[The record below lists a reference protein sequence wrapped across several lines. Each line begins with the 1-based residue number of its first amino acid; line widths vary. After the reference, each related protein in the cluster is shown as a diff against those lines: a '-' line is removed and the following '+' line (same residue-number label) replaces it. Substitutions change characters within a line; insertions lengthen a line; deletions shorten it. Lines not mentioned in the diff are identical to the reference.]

1 MNNYIGIDIS
11 KKTFDVHYQE
21 DGRNEHYQYTDE
33 NVSNCI
39 ERFKTI
45 KPELI
50 VMESTGG
57 YEISLASRL
66 QNVGL
71 PTAVVNPRR
80 IRDFARA
87 TGQLAKTDKLDAKII
102 AQYAAILKP
111 SPQNAVDES
120 IRKLKSLV
128 VRRRQLVNM
137 RTAESNRQEHALDK
151 DVIQSIETIIRAIED
166 ETAKIEELIRNH
178 ISQTPEL
185 KQKVDL
191 IQSVPGIGE
200 TTASML
206 ICELPEL
213 GQMNR
218 RKIASLVGVAPI
230 NRDSGQFRG
239 KRMTGGGRKEVRK
252 KLFMPTLVAI
262 QHNPVIHA
270 YYQRLTGTGKSKMVA
285 VVASMRKL
293 LIIINTMVAN
303 NQPWTS

>member
-111 SPQNAVDES
+111 SPQNAVDEL